1 MHVAT
6 TRRQHKDKVYE
17 THLLRR
23 SYREDGKVKNE
34 TLANLS
40 HLPKET
46 IQLIREPLAGK
57 SHVVAGEGP
66 DIERSLPHGHVAL
79 LWAMAEQLGLAK
91 LLGPACAERD
101 LVLSLVIARCAK
113 PASKL
118 ATTRWWADTT
128 LGADLVPQGAG
139 TDEVYAAM
147 DWLVSR
153 QGPIE
158 ASLARR
164 HLSEGSMV
172 LYDLSSSWMEGT
184 HCPLAARGYSRDH
197 KSGKAQIEY
206 GLMTDAEG
214 RPISIEVFAGNSAG
228 PSAFVSAV
236 EAVRRRFKLEKVV
249 LVGDRSM
256 ITSARIEA
264 LRGLG
269 GISWITCLRAPQIR
283 VLAEQGAIQLSL
295 FDEANL
301 AEITHPDYQGERLV
315 ACRGP
320 ALAAERARKRSKLLQ
335 ATEAALAK
343 IAAAAT
349 RERRP
354 LRGKDAIALR
364 VGKVINRYKMAKHFD
379 ITIGEDRLSFCR
391 REEAIAAEA
400 ALDGIYVIRTNVA
413 QERLDAPGAVSAY
426 KGLAVVERDFRNM
439 KAIDL
444 DLRPIY
450 HYTEDRARAHVFICM
465 LAAYLLWHVRKAL
478 APACFAD
485 EEIPQ
490 RSDPVAPATRSK
502 QAKNKDATKVDAAG
516 ETLHDLSSL
525 LNHLATLTRKHR
537 RVRRRGPHRQAGPAH
552 RAAAAGI
559 RVRRRP
565 DPNENRTC
573 VDRTRGRTEQRHPGH
588 ERVRLLRAT

>member
-6 TRRQHKDKVYE
+6 TRRQHKDKAYE

-46 IQLIREPLAGK
+46 IQLIRESLAGK
-57 SHVVAGEGP
+57 SHVVAGEGF

-79 LWAMAEQLGLAK
+79 LWAMVGKLELVK
-91 LLGPACAERD
+91 LLGPPCPERD
-101 LVLSLVIARCAK
+101 LALSLVIARCAK
-113 PASKL
+113 PAFKL
-118 ATTRWWADTT
+118 ATTEWWDDTT
-128 LGADLVPQGAG
+128 LGSDLLPRGAG

-147 DWLVSR
+147 DWLLSR
-153 QGPIE
+153 QAAIE

-164 HLSEGSMV
+164 HLAVGSMV

-197 KSGKAQIEY
+197 KAGKVQIEY

-214 RPISIEVFAGNSAG
+214 RPISIEFFAGNTAD
-228 PSAFVSAV
+228 PTAFVSAV
-236 EAVRRRFKLEKVV
+236 EAVRTRFKLEKVV
-249 LVGDRSM
+249 LVGDRGM

-264 LRGLG
+264 LRSLG
-269 GISWITCLRAPQIR
+269 GISWITSLRAAQIR

-301 AEITHPDYQGERLV
+301 CEITHPDYEGERLV
-315 ACRGP
+315 ACRNP
-320 ALAAERARKRSKLLQ
+320 ALAAERARKRSELLQ
-335 ATEAALAK
+335 ATEAALDK
-343 IAAAAT
+343 IAAATT

-364 VGKVINRYKMAKHFD
+364 VGKVANLYKMAKHFD
-379 ITIGEDRLSFCR
+379 IAIGENTLSFSR
-391 REEAIAAEA
+391 SEEEIAAEA
-400 ALDGIYVIRTNVA
+400 RLDGIYVIRTNVS
-413 QERLDAPGAVSAY
+413 QEHLDAPGAVTTY

-444 DLRPIY
+444 DLCPIY
-450 HYTEDRARAHVFICM
+450 HFTEDRVRAHVFVCM

-478 APACFAD
+478 APLCFVD
-485 EEIPQ
+485 EQIPQ
-490 RSDPVAPATRSK
+490 RSDPVAPATRSR
-502 QAKNKDATKVDAAG
+502 QAKNKDATQVDPHG

-525 LNHLATLTRKHR
+525 LNHLATLSRDTVVFSGGVRIDKLALPTALQRRAFELVGAPIPTRI
-537 RVRRRGPHRQAGPAH
+537 GP
-552 RAAAAGI
+552 
-559 RVRRRP
+559 
-565 DPNENRTC
+565 
-573 VDRTRGRTEQRHPGH
+573 
-588 ERVRLLRAT
+588 L